1 MGLAVQ
7 KKLVLSNAFAN
18 YLYIFLT
25 NKSRPEIHI
34 YGIFLPG
41 RFLSESNCH
50 LIMIQYGL
58 NPETRVLQQDF
69 DQVEIPDRMIVSLPN
84 CSEPVSI
91 F

>member
-34 YGIFLPG
+34 YGIFFA
-41 RFLSESNCH
+41 RKVF
-50 LIMIQYGL
+50 I
-58 NPETRVLQQDF
+58 
-69 DQVEIPDRMIVSLPN
+69 
-84 CSEPVSI
+84 
-91 F
+91 